1 MSLRVKIPKEIT
13 TYQEKIVF
21 GLSGRQLICS
31 VIALTL
37 SIGSGYLLSAV
48 LKQDSG
54 TVGWVIILI
63 VMPVV
68 IVGWL
73 KPNGFYIEDYIKIR
87 MRYNKQ
93 VGKRY
98 SVKGGAVSGVENKGK
113 KGSAK
118 KTSKKRKIK

>member
-31 VIALTL
+31 VIALVL
-37 SIGSGYLLSAV
+37 SVGSGYLLSAV

-98 SVKGGAVSGVENKGK
+98 SVKGGTVNGFRNKDK
-113 KGSAK
+113 KESAK
-118 KTSKKRKIK
+118 KTNKKRKIK